1 MSVAQRA
8 DAVIAVDPQPRT
20 KKRKIGPLLPIA
32 SLVITWAILGGFL
45 AAKGF
50 EVMSFIE
57 ALRILTKV
65 SFLVFM
71 LAFVARPLHDLF
83 GNKTTAWLF
92 ANRRYIGLSFA
103 AWHLIHWPI
112 LGGIMYILGA
122 KTWWEWFGDFAI
134 PAGSV
139 LIVISILAATSNNL
153 SQRLLGKTGWRVLHT
168 VGVYVIWGWFFKVY
182 VLSKMPNIQHVGDKP
197 YVFVYVAIMYA
208 GMLLRLAMAARR
220 LAKH

>member
-1 MSVAQRA
+1 
-8 DAVIAVDPQPRT
+8 
-20 KKRKIGPLLPIA
+20 
-32 SLVITWAILGGFL
+32 
-45 AAKGF
+45 
-50 EVMSFIE
+50 
-57 ALRILTKV
+57 
-65 SFLVFM
+65 
-71 LAFVARPLHDLF
+71 
-83 GNKTTAWLF
+83 
-92 ANRRYIGLSFA
+92 
-103 AWHLIHWPI
+103 
-112 LGGIMYILGA
+112 
-122 KTWWEWFGDFAI
+122 
-134 PAGSV
+134 V